1 MAVERLAGSLSF
13 LPLSS
18 WHLYIGSYPQ
28 TSFLCE
34 ALPGPRRWLSP
45 VPPAHLWLPAH
56 HPEPG
61 TLCFCAC
68 LPPGL
73 GAPRRQDHPPLLS
86 EPQGPVSLSLPR
98 ASFRS
103 CPRLPA
109 ILYPGP
115 PGLEEAWGPSSHS
128 CSLLGCAR
136 SCGQVCFFGALL
148 RRVGCAQCPCH
159 STALPNC

>member
-86 EPQGPVSLSLPR
+86 EPQGPVSLSLSSHLFPHHSLIFTHTYHLHGPKFLP
-98 ASFRS
+98 SFQELF
-103 CPRLPA
+103 PLPA
-109 ILYPGP
+109 RI
-115 PGLEEAWGPSSHS
+115 PSLH
-128 CSLLGCAR
+128 
-136 SCGQVCFFGALL
+136 
-148 RRVGCAQCPCH
+148 
-159 STALPNC
+159 